1 MRARYFKQNKR
12 LITVFFNPDFSDM
25 AKVNYRDE
33 AGTAYTVEMPAIVL
47 TVGVADLADSLFR
60 LYENAEQAKVKVVDR
75 TGK

>member
-1 MRARYFKQNKR
+1 
-12 LITVFFNPDFSDM
+12 
-25 AKVNYRDE
+25 
-33 AGTAYTVEMPAIVL
+33 VL

>member
-1 MRARYFKQNKR
+1 MHAKYFRQDER
-12 LITVFFNPDFSDM
+12 LVTIFFNPDFSGM
-25 AKVNYRDE
+25 AEIRYRDE
-33 AGTAYTVEMPAIVL
+33 AGTAYAVEVPAIVL

>member
-1 MRARYFKQNKR
+1 MNAKYFKQDSR
-12 LITVFFNPDFSDM
+12 LIAVFFNSDFSGM
-25 AKVNYRDE
+25 AEVNYRDE
-33 AGTAYTVEMPAIVL
+33 AGVSRQVKIPAVVL